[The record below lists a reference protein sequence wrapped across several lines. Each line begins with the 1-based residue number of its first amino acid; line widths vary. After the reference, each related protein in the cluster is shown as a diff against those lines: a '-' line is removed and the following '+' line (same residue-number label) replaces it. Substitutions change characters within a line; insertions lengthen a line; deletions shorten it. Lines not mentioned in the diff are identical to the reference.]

1 MSFQIEPVPQRETL
15 ADKKRDRILKR
26 LAAEEREFLP
36 PMPCTAIIYG
46 AIGSGKSSL
55 LYSWLKNLFPNYYDE
70 CVIFCGSA
78 DSKEA
83 FESVPQKR
91 VVFLTDYDDE
101 AFTDYINKLKEHQ
114 LERMEAGKAPLNIFI
129 GMDDIVFSQSISSKG
144 KPSMAERLM
153 LICRHELNASVI
165 ICVQHSKQVNPAMR
179 NNTLLHVLTR
189 LQRNDLQKVAEAHCN
204 HMTEREFMDMYYDIM
219 KEPYQ
224 FLVVD
229 YKANPSKRFR
239 HGWTRI
245 YNKGRDE
252 ATPLQA
258 LAQDRPDV

>member
-1 MSFQIEPVPQRETL
+1 
-15 ADKKRDRILKR
+15 
-26 LAAEEREFLP
+26 
-36 PMPCTAIIYG
+36 
-46 AIGSGKSSL
+46 
-55 LYSWLKNLFPNYYDE
+55 
-70 CVIFCGSA
+70 
-78 DSKEA
+78 
-83 FESVPQKR
+83 
-91 VVFLTDYDDE
+91 
-101 AFTDYINKLKEHQ
+101 
-114 LERMEAGKAPLNIFI
+114 MEAGKAPLNIFI

-245 YNKGRDE
+245 YNKSRDE

-258 LAQDRPDV
+258 LAKDRPDV